1 MSKKGD
7 GAHEYRQAVVP
18 QALEQRAPV
27 LQEEPFLLVTHP
39 WATPYPVLQALCQ
52 LMSQASVV
60 FLAVEL
66 TGLLGLGEKSKY
78 KQNTKVVY
86 TCNPSTLEAEAGEL
100 PQV

>member
-1 MSKKGD
+1 
-7 GAHEYRQAVVP
+7 
-18 QALEQRAPV
+18 
-27 LQEEPFLLVTHP
+27 
-39 WATPYPVLQALCQ
+39 
-52 LMSQASVV
+52 MSQASVV

-86 TCNPSTLEAEAGEL
+86 TCDPSTLQAEAGEL

>member
-1 MSKKGD
+1 MEHMSTGKQLI
-7 GAHEYRQAVVP
+7 HEHLSKEHQ
-18 QALEQRAPV
+18 PV
-27 LQEEPFLLVTHP
+27 LQEEPFLLATHP
-39 WATPYPVLQALCQ
+39 WATRYRVLQALCQ

-60 FLAVEL
+60 FLAVKL

-86 TCNPSTLEAEAGEL
+86 TCDPSTLQAEAGEL

>member
-1 MSKKGD
+1 MFNKGD
-7 GAHEYRQAVVP
+7 GAHEHRQAVDP
-18 QALEQRAPV
+18 RALEQRTQV
-27 LQEEPFLLVTHP
+27 LQEEPFFLATHP
-39 WATPYPVLQALCQ
+39 WATRYPVLQALCQ

-66 TGLLGLGEKSKY
+66 TGLLGLREKSKY

-86 TCNPSTLEAEAGEL
+86 TCDPSTLQAEAGEL